1 MDKFPKHPVRGLAM
15 ASLVVSMV
23 MLTLPGFIAS
33 AAALAAVPA
42 RQSTTSSP
50 SATTTPGYYEVASDG
65 GLFSFGGAAFHG
77 SMGAKRL
84 NAPIVA
90 MVTNADASGYW
101 ETATDG
107 SLSAFGDARLH
118 GSMSGRTLNKPVVG
132 MAATPDAAGYW
143 EVAADGGVFAFGDA
157 GFIGSMGAK
166 TLNKPV
172 VAMAATPDA
181 AGYWEVAAD
190 GGIFAF
196 GDARFLGSMGGKP
209 LNKPIVSIVATPD
222 AAGYWEVASDGGL
235 FAFGDARFL
244 GSMGGKPLNTPVV
257 GMVAVPGAYGY
268 WEVASD
274 GGIFSF
280 GDARF
285 LGSMGGKPLN
295 KPIVGLATYQ
305 DVVAAATK
313 VMPAG
318 VTTSLTGPSTGA
330 RTLTLSSLAPVVSAG
345 QVLVSGRSAAAPSGY
360 LVKVASVKAGG
371 GGQIVQVT
379 PATLLDA
386 MSSGSLNVDA
396 TLVAPSNSASIQS
409 ASSSDWHFGTGSASR
424 STPRFSESFAT
435 TGLKCST
442 SASVNVT
449 PRINFNPSIHMNA
462 SWGWDW
468 LVPTLSGA
476 KLTMSVTDTAGL
488 SIAAAA
494 GAHCSTA
501 APGIGLLRTPLA
513 LPAIDIQVGPIPVVI
528 DPQLQFYLSGNATI
542 ADNNSITAVV
552 NASVVQNLAATIG
565 ASWSSSRGFVPIDSF
580 SNHFANSFMAQGD
593 ASATVGLYPTL
604 DILFYGA
611 AGPTFDIGAS
621 AKFSA
626 NTTLTPWWTLQ
637 GCLDAGVGLTVPVL
651 KLNWSKPNLLQK
663 CWLLLSATSGPLSV
677 TTTTLANAN
686 EGHSYLTTLGATGGT
701 TPYSWSLTSGSLPAG
716 LSLDASTGVISGTPS
731 SAGTSTFTVTV
742 TDATGE
748 NASVTLSIAVAASSG
763 PLSVTTTTLANA
775 NEGHSY
781 LTTLGATGGTT
792 PYSWS
797 LTSGSLPAG
806 LSLDASTGV
815 ISGTPSSAGTSTF
828 TVTVTDANAITASA
842 SLSLVVVAPLCVT
855 TTKVANV
862 AVGQS
867 YLTTLG
873 ATGGTTPYSW
883 SLTSGSL
890 PAGLSLDASTGVIS
904 GTPSSAGT
912 STFTVTVTDANA
924 ITASA
929 SLDIVVMAVTN
940 VSNNNP
946 SSYCAILATGGID
959 CWGKNYDGQLGDGT
973 TTDSNVPVAV
983 TGITEAV
990 SIANDH
996 VSSYCTVLTTGGVFC
1011 WGNNHSGQLGN
1022 GKTLT
1027 TSDVPVAVTGVTD
1040 AVSVASDGEGSYCAV
1055 LAGGGI
1061 TCWGYNGDGQGG
1073 NGTTATTGMPVAVSG
1088 ITDAIRVSS
1097 DGYLSYCA
1105 VLATGAMSCWG
1116 FNGSGQLGNG
1126 TRTDSD
1132 VPVAVSGITDAVSVS
1147 GDGLDSYCAVLATGH
1162 IACWGYNGVGQ
1173 LGNGTTA
1180 TTDVPVPVSGITDA
1194 VSLSSSSYDSNNNY
1208 CAVLA
1213 TGGIDCWGQN
1223 NYGQLGNGTTVNSDI
1238 PVTVSGI
1245 TNAISVSSDGF
1256 ENYCAV
1262 LATGG
1267 IDCWGNG
1274 VDGALGNGAT
1284 VNSDVPVTVSGITNA
1299 VSVSSASNTSSLYG
1313 NNCAVLATGGIDCWG
1328 QNYYG
1333 QLGNGTNID
1342 SDVPVAV
1349 SGVANARTSAFHAPS
1364 SEVLSTGLVS
1374 ARGSPTRL
1382 HAATRGSAAWVHRNR
1397 FAVLS

>member
-101 ETATDG
+101 EAATDG

-181 AGYWEVAAD
+181 AGYWEVASD

-244 GSMGGKPLNTPVV
+244 GSMGGKPLNAPVV

-686 EGHSYLTTLGATGGT
+686 EGH
-701 TPYSWSLTSGSLPAG
+701 
-716 LSLDASTGVISGTPS
+716 
-731 SAGTSTFTVTV
+731 
-742 TDATGE
+742 
-748 NASVTLSIAVAASSG
+748 
-763 PLSVTTTTLANA
+763 
-775 NEGHSY
+775 
-781 LTTLGATGGTT
+781 
-792 PYSWS
+792 
-797 LTSGSLPAG
+797 
-806 LSLDASTGV
+806 
-815 ISGTPSSAGTSTF
+815 
-828 TVTVTDANAITASA
+828 
-842 SLSLVVVAPLCVT
+842 
-855 TTKVANV
+855 
-862 AVGQS
+862 S

>member
-209 LNKPIVSIVATPD
+209 LNKPVVSIVATPD

-663 CWLLLSATSGPLSV
+663 CWLLLSAT
-677 TTTTLANAN
+677 
-686 EGHSYLTTLGATGGT
+686 
-701 TPYSWSLTSGSLPAG
+701 
-716 LSLDASTGVISGTPS
+716 
-731 SAGTSTFTVTV
+731 
-742 TDATGE
+742 
-748 NASVTLSIAVAASSG
+748 SG

>member
-23 MLTLPGFIAS
+23 MLSLPGFIAS

-101 ETATDG
+101 EAAADG

-118 GSMSGRTLNKPVVG
+118 GSMSGRTLNKPVVD

-172 VAMAATPDA
+172 VALAATPDA
-181 AGYWEVAAD
+181 AGYWEVASD

-244 GSMGGKPLNTPVV
+244 GSMGGKPLNAPVV

-677 TTTTLANAN
+677 TTTSLANAN
-686 EGHSYLTTLGATGGT
+686 E
-701 TPYSWSLTSGSLPAG
+701 
-716 LSLDASTGVISGTPS
+716 
-731 SAGTSTFTVTV
+731 
-742 TDATGE
+742 
-748 NASVTLSIAVAASSG
+748 
-763 PLSVTTTTLANA
+763 
-775 NEGHSY
+775 
-781 LTTLGATGGTT
+781 
-792 PYSWS
+792 
-797 LTSGSLPAG
+797 
-806 LSLDASTGV
+806 
-815 ISGTPSSAGTSTF
+815 
-828 TVTVTDANAITASA
+828 
-842 SLSLVVVAPLCVT
+842 
-855 TTKVANV
+855 
-862 AVGQS
+862 GQS

-996 VSSYCTVLTTGGVFC
+996 VSSYCTVLTTGGVSC

-1073 NGTTATTGMPVAVSG
+1073 NGTTATTGMPVVVSG

-1126 TRTDSD
+1126 TKTDSD

-1147 GDGLDSYCAVLATGH
+1147 GDGLDSYCAILATGH

-1223 NYGQLGNGTTVNSDI
+1223 NYGQLGNGTTVNSDV

-1349 SGVANARTSAFHAPS
+1349 SGVANARTPAFHAPS
-1364 SEVLSTGLVS
+1364 SEVLSTGLVP
-1374 ARGSPTRL
+1374 ARGSPTRV